1 MGLWRDWP
9 QGERLTNFRVE
20 QILNT
25 NAELLAVAC
34 PYCLQ
39 MFEETIKSM
48 NLDLQVMDIAEIL
61 FESLD

>member
-1 MGLWRDWP
+1 
-9 QGERLTNFRVE
+9 VE

-61 FESLD
+61 YESLD